1 MKNLKK
7 VMALLL
13 AGTLVLGS
21 FAGCG
26 DSGKDAGS
34 QGQTEDQANIGDNGG
49 SGDNGESGDA
59 QEPAG
64 GEQAPSVEVKNYKI
78 GVAHYTDSGK
88 GVEALKAYCEG
99 ISEST
104 GCEFVFT
111 TLSTYDE
118 ATNLTEIQNLISS
131 GCDGIIM
138 TADMGTTAIV
148 KECEAA
154 GVYLAG
160 FLCDYLQSDMTA
172 HEDVFGNEYFLG
184 SVADGYLD
192 PSPYG
197 EQVAE
202 AVIAGGYKNIGEI
215 TFPAFAYPK
224 QADIMAAFNAK
235 IEEYNA
241 TADEADKITTVD
253 PIELNFAPLE
263 DTYFSEH
270 PDLDCIFSA
279 AAGAGMVYPVMVA
292 NNKTDIKLYTT
303 GFEGTDDTDNFGS
316 AGNQCYQGIM
326 CSSPEAIAYPLC
338 LLIDKLNGTTYSD
351 LPDTEVVA
359 CSPLVILSD
368 EDMEAVVN
376 NSIYYSADYSKALIT
391 GEDIVNMCASY
402 NPDATYAGL
411 VDAVNHLSVDDLK

>member
-7 VMALLL
+7 VIALLL
-13 AGTLVLGS
+13 VGVLLLGS

-26 DSGKDAGS
+26 GSGAGAGGNGETGNEAQGGNEGTKDA
-34 QGQTEDQANIGDNGG
+34 DQPSDDG
-49 SGDNGESGDA
+49 
-59 QEPAG
+59 AG
-64 GEQAPSVEVKNYKI
+64 ASVAVNKYKI

-88 GVEALKAYCEG
+88 GVEAIKAYCEG
-99 ISEST
+99 ISKAT

-138 TADMGTTAIV
+138 TADMGTTSIV

-154 GVYLAG
+154 HVYLAG

-172 HEDVFGNEYFLG
+172 HDEVFGSEYFLG
-184 SVADGYLD
+184 SVADGYID
-192 PSPYG
+192 AAPYG
-197 EQVAE
+197 ERVAE

-224 QADIMAAFNAK
+224 QADVIAAFNAK
-235 IEEYNA
+235 IDEYNA
-241 TADEADKITTVD
+241 TAADEDKITTVE

-263 DTYFSEH
+263 DTYLSEH
-270 PDLDCIFSA
+270 PDLDCIFSV
-279 AAGAGMVYPVMVA
+279 AAGAGMVYPVLVA
-292 NNKTDIKLYTT
+292 NGKTDIKLFTT
-303 GFEGTDDTDNFGS
+303 GFEGTDDTDNFGT

-338 LLIDKLNGTTYSD
+338 LLIDKLNGVTYSD
-351 LPDTEVVA
+351 LPEAEVVE
-359 CSPLVILSD
+359 CMPLIMLSD
-368 EDMEAVVN
+368 EDMKAVVN

-411 VDAVNHLSVDDLK
+411 LDALNHLGVDDLK

>member
-7 VMALLL
+7 VMAVLL
-13 AGTLVLGS
+13 AGVLAMGS
-21 FAGCG
+21 LAGCG
-26 DSGKDAGS
+26 NSGNGGDDKAPAGS
-34 QGQTEDQANIGDNGG
+34 QASAG
-49 SGDNGESGDA
+49 SGGEAGE

-64 GEQAPSVEVKNYKI
+64 GEQTPSAEVKKHKI

-88 GVEALKAYCEG
+88 GVEAIKAYCEG
-99 ISEST
+99 ISEVT

-131 GCDGIIM
+131 GCEGIIM

-160 FLCDYLQSDMTA
+160 FLCDFLQSDSTA
-172 HEDVFGNEYFLG
+172 HEEVFGSEYFLG

-192 PSPYG
+192 PAPYG
-197 EQVAE
+197 GQVAE
-202 AVIAGGYKNIGEI
+202 AVIAGGYKNIGLL

-224 QADIMAAFNAK
+224 QADIVAEFQAK
-235 IEEYNA
+235 IDEYNA
-241 TADEADKITTVD
+241 TAAEADKITTVD
-253 PIELNFAPLE
+253 SIELNFAPLE

-270 PDLDCIFSA
+270 PDLDCIFSV
-279 AAGAGMVYPVMVA
+279 AAGAGNVYPVMVA
-292 NNKTDIKLYTT
+292 NGKTDIKLYTT

-338 LLIDKLNGTTYSD
+338 LLIDKLNGVFSD
-351 LPDTEVVA
+351 NFVSAGNLCGNVCDYQKQRCDLLWAEQGYVA
-359 CSPLVILSD
+359 DCVGEHFDDGRGGSGDLD
-368 EDMEAVVN
+368 
-376 NSIYYSADYSKALIT
+376 ADQERK
-391 GEDIVNMCASY
+391 V
-402 NPDATYAGL
+402 
-411 VDAVNHLSVDDLK
+411 

>member
-13 AGTLVLGS
+13 AGALVLGS

-26 DSGKDAGS
+26 DSGKDTG
-34 QGQTEDQANIGDNGG
+34 GKDQTQDEGNT
-49 SGDNGESGDA
+49 GENEGSGDA

-64 GEQAPSVEVKNYKI
+64 GDEAPSAEVEKHKI

-99 ISEST
+99 ISGAT

-118 ATNLTEIQNLISS
+118 ATNLTEIQNLISA
-131 GCDGIIM
+131 GCEGIIM

-172 HEDVFGNEYFLG
+172 HEDVFGSEYFLG

-192 PSPYG
+192 PAPYG

-202 AVIAGGYKNIGEI
+202 AVIAGGYKNIGLI

-224 QADIMAAFNAK
+224 QADVIAAFQAK
-235 IEEYNA
+235 IDEYNE
-241 TADEADKITTVD
+241 TAAEADKIVTAD
-253 PIELNFAPLE
+253 SIELNFAPLE

-270 PDLDCIFSA
+270 PDLDCIFSV

-326 CSSPEAIAYPLC
+326 CSAPEAIAYPLC

-351 LPDTEVVA
+351 LPQTEVIG

-368 EDMEAVVN
+368 ADMEAVVN

-402 NPDATYAGL
+402 NPEATYAGL
-411 VDAVNHLSVDDLK
+411 VDAMNHLGVDDLK